1 MIDIQKLIEQANE
14 LSPLPA
20 STVRLARM
28 VSSPESDLN
37 EVAEL
42 IEFDQGLTVKLLRAA
57 NSAANASATRISNV
71 KEAVGRLGTAQV
83 MAHAMAASTRPFL
96 QSRIHNYGPGE
107 PNLWRHSVAAA
118 VAAEVA
124 PHFCKVP
131 APPETLT
138 TALLHDIGKLVMSR
152 FLNPE
157 ILGFIKSAQEVD
169 HLGEREAE
177 SLLLSV
183 DHAELGGLIAQ
194 HWELPERIV
203 QGITHHHNPE
213 ESEDVI
219 CAFTYMAN
227 QIAKRIEAGLDG
239 RRLNLVIPDD
249 ILEQVGLTKS
259 SLDNY
264 CPIAASR
271 FEQLRKRY
279 DAV

>member
-1 MIDIQKLIEQANE
+1 
-14 LSPLPA
+14 
-20 STVRLARM
+20 
-28 VSSPESDLN
+28 
-37 EVAEL
+37 
-42 IEFDQGLTVKLLRAA
+42 
-57 NSAANASATRISNV
+57 
-71 KEAVGRLGTAQV
+71 
-83 MAHAMAASTRPFL
+83 
-96 QSRIHNYGPGE
+96 
-107 PNLWRHSVAAA
+107 
-118 VAAEVA
+118 
-124 PHFCKVP
+124 
-131 APPETLT
+131 
-138 TALLHDIGKLVMSR
+138 MSR

-157 ILGFIKSAQEVD
+157 ILNFIKSAQEVD

-194 HWELPERIV
+194 HWELPERVV

-213 ESEDVI
+213 KSEDVI

-239 RRLNLVIPDD
+239 RRLNLLIPDD